1 MLKFL
6 IKFSVYKKD
15 ILQNR
20 YPMKRLLILLS
31 LLLSFGVQSQQLI
44 PLNEKP
50 YLDSLQSVI
59 KSNGANTAKA
69 NASFLL
75 SNYYRN
81 IDSLLSKKYLEN
93 GKTFIKGDDFLSAKY
108 NFYEA
113 QYNLDRNKGK
123 AAISYQKAIKQFSK
137 FKNEESDLFQAAAW
151 YSYGVTQKDKEGYP
165 FLVKTILEKSIPLA
179 KKYENSRNLGFLYT
193 QLAVILTYNAEFKK
207 SEDYNTKALQILE
220 KHYPNSPELFFTYLN
235 LANNFCYQAK
245 GDEAKK
251 FLDKAE
257 TLIEPHPDSSV
268 NAFYYYGKTLYY
280 ITRQKNPE
288 ALPVIEKGIYYAKKF
303 NQNLLAQMFYF
314 NKYDILRK
322 LKRYNDA
329 KNVLEDVLTEKSL
342 ALDLNNRKTIYKQLS
357 SLHEEMGNTK
367 QALIWEQKY
376 SKLNDSLNTENVK
389 LEINKI
395 ESKFN
400 AAEKERKIATLNS
413 EKKQKE
419 LEVNKKNSYLWGLS
433 LFLLLVL
440 SLLIFLYIIFRKNKK
455 ISEQKINDIKQK
467 EELSLTKAILDG
479 EERER
484 ERIARDLHDGLGGML
499 AGVKINFST
508 WSASHLD
515 PEKDAEFYRILGQL
529 DNSVSEL
536 RHVARNLMPESL
548 LNFGLETALNDLCEF
563 YSRKDMD
570 IDFQAISIEKNL
582 PINIQLNIYR
592 IVQELLANAIKHA
605 EASSILLQCSQSEKD
620 FFITI
625 EDNGKGFESNRE
637 QKTKSMGLHNLK
649 NRVDYLKGNMEIS
662 SDSQGTT
669 INIELN
675 IDGD

>member
-1 MLKFL
+1 
-6 IKFSVYKKD
+6 
-15 ILQNR
+15 
-20 YPMKRLLILLS
+20 MKRLLILLT
-31 LLLSFGVQSQQLI
+31 LFLSFGVQSQQLI
-44 PLNEKP
+44 PLDEKP
-50 YLDSLQSVI
+50 YLDSLQSLLI
-59 KSNGANTAKA
+59 SNRTTKVKA
-69 NASFLL
+69 NATFLL

-81 IDSLLSKKYLEN
+81 IDSLLSKKYLES
-93 GKTFIKGDDFLSAKY
+93 GKAFIKGDAFLAAKY

-113 QYNLDRNKGK
+113 QYNLDRNKAK
-123 AAISYQKAIKQFSK
+123 AAVAYQKAIEALSK
-137 FKNEESDLFQAAAW
+137 FRNEESDLLQAAAW

-193 QLAVILTYNAEFKK
+193 QFAVILTYNAELKK
-207 SEDYNTKALQILE
+207 SEEYNAKALQILE
-220 KHYPNSPELFFTYLN
+220 KYYPNSPELFFTYLN
-235 LANNFCYQAK
+235 YSNNFCYQAK

-257 TLIEPHPDSSV
+257 MLISPYPNSSI
-268 NAFYYYGKTLYY
+268 NAFYYYSKTLYF
-280 ITRQKNPE
+280 ITRQKNSE
-288 ALPVIEKGIYYAKKF
+288 ALPVIEKGLSYAKRF

-322 LKRYNDA
+322 LKKYNEA
-329 KNVLEDVLTEKSL
+329 KGALEDILTEKSL

-357 SLHEEMGNTK
+357 SLNEEMGNTK
-367 QALIWEQKY
+367 EALVWEQKY

-400 AAEKERKIATLNS
+400 AAEKERKIATLNA
-413 EKKQKE
+413 EKNQKE

-433 LFLLLVL
+433 LILLLVV

-455 ISEQKINDIKQK
+455 ISEQKINDIRQK
-467 EELSLTKAILDG
+467 EELSLTKAILEG

-515 PEKDAEFYRILGQL
+515 PQKDQEFYKILGQL
-529 DNSVSEL
+529 DNSVGEL

-563 YSRKDMD
+563 YNRKDIE
-570 IDFQAISIEKNL
+570 IDFQAINIEKNL
-582 PINIQLNIYR
+582 PLNIQLNIYR
-592 IVQELLANAIKHA
+592 IAQELLANAIKHS
-605 EASSILLQCSQSEKD
+605 EATNILLQCSQSKKD
-620 FFITI
+620 FLITI
-625 EDNGKGFESNRE
+625 EDNGKGFESSKEPKN
-637 QKTKSMGLHNLK
+637 KSMGLRNLK

-675 IDGD
+675 INGE

>member
-1 MLKFL
+1 
-6 IKFSVYKKD
+6 
-15 ILQNR
+15 
-20 YPMKRLLILLS
+20 MKRLLTLLS
-31 LLLSFGVQSQQLI
+31 ILLSFGVQSQQII

-50 YLDSLQSVI
+50 YLDSLQNII
-59 KSNGANTAKA
+59 KGNGAHNAKA
-69 NASFLL
+69 NATFLL

-93 GKTFIKGDDFLSAKY
+93 GKTLIKGDAFLSAKY
-108 NFYEA
+108 DFYEA
-113 QYNLDRNKGK
+113 QYNLDRNKAK
-123 AAISYQKAIKQFSK
+123 AAISYQKAIKALANI
-137 FKNEESDLFQAAAW
+137 KNEESDLLQASAW

-165 FLVKTILEKSIPLA
+165 FLAKIILEKSIPLA
-179 KKYENSRNLGFLYT
+179 KKYESSRNLGFLYT
-193 QLAVILTYNAEFKK
+193 QFAVILTYNAEFKK
-207 SEDYNTKALQILE
+207 AQEYNTKALNILE
-220 KHYPNSPELFFTYLN
+220 KKYPNSTELFFNYLN
-235 LANNFCYQAK
+235 FSNNFCYQANST
-245 GDEAKK
+245 EAKK

-257 TLIEPHPDSSV
+257 TLISPYPDSSV
-268 NAFYYYGKTLYY
+268 NAFYYYSKTLYY
-280 ITRQKNPE
+280 ITIQRNSE
-288 ALPVIEKGIYYAKKF
+288 AVSVIDKGISYARRF

-322 LKRYNDA
+322 LKKYNEA
-329 KNVLEDVLTEKSL
+329 KGTLEDILTEKSL

-357 SLHEEMGNTK
+357 SLSEEMGNPK
-367 QALIWEQKY
+367 EALVWEQKY
-376 SKLNDSLNTENVK
+376 SRLNDSLNTENVK

-400 AAEKERKIATLNS
+400 AAEKERKIATLNA

-440 SLLIFLYIIFRKNKK
+440 CLLIFLYIIYRKNKK
-455 ISEQKINDIKQK
+455 ISEQRINDIKQK

-508 WSASHLD
+508 WSSSHLD
-515 PEKDAEFYRILGQL
+515 PEKDPEFYRILGQL

-563 YSRKDMD
+563 YSRKDME
-570 IDFQAISIEKNL
+570 IDFQAINIEKNL
-582 PINIQLNIYR
+582 PLTIQLNIYR

-605 EASSILLQCSQSEKD
+605 EATNILLQCSQSGKD

-637 QKTKSMGLHNLK
+637 PKTKSMGLHNLK

-675 IDGD
+675 IDGE

>member
-1 MLKFL
+1 
-6 IKFSVYKKD
+6 
-15 ILQNR
+15 
-20 YPMKRLLILLS
+20 MKRLLILLS
-31 LLLSFGVQSQQLI
+31 ILLSFGLRSQQII

-50 YLDSLQSVI
+50 YLDSLQSIVKNKTSSI
-59 KSNGANTAKA
+59 SKA
-69 NASFLL
+69 NAFFLL

-81 IDSLLSKKYLEN
+81 IDSLVSKKYLEN
-93 GKTFIKGDDFLSAKY
+93 GGSFIKDDIFLSAKY
-108 NFYEA
+108 DYYKA
-113 QYNLDRNKGK
+113 QYYLDRNKEK
-123 AAISYQKAIKQFSK
+123 AAISYQKAIKQLSK
-137 FKNEESDLFQAAAW
+137 IRNEESDLLQASAW

-193 QLAVILTYNAEFKK
+193 QFAVILTYNAEFKK
-207 SEDYNTKALQILE
+207 SEDYNNKALKILE
-220 KHYPNSPELFFTYLN
+220 KYYPNSSELFFTYLN
-235 LANNFCYQAK
+235 FANNFCYQAK

-257 TLIEPHPDSSV
+257 KLITPYPESSV

-280 ITRQKNPE
+280 ITRQKNSE
-288 ALPVIEKGIYYAKKF
+288 ALPVIEKGIFYTRKF

-322 LKRYNDA
+322 LKRYNEA
-329 KNVLEDVLTEKSL
+329 KQVLEDVLTEKSL

-357 SLHEEMGNTK
+357 ALNEEMGNAK
-367 QALIWEQKY
+367 GALVWEQKY

-400 AAEKERKIATLNS
+400 AAEKERKIATLNA
-413 EKKQKE
+413 EKNQKD

-433 LFLLLVL
+433 LVLLLMI
-440 SLLIFLYIIFRKNKK
+440 SLLIFLFVIFRKNKK
-455 ISEQKINDIKQK
+455 ISKQKINEIKQK
-467 EELSLTKAILDG
+467 EELSLTKAILEG

-508 WSASHLD
+508 WSANHLD
-515 PEKDAEFYRILGQL
+515 AEKDKEFYKILGQL
-529 DNSVSEL
+529 DSSVSEL

-548 LNFGLETALNDLCEF
+548 LNFGLETALSDLCEF
-563 YSRKDMD
+563 YNRKDIE
-570 IDFQAISIEKNL
+570 IDFQAINIERKL
-582 PINIQLNIYR
+582 PLNIQLNIYR

-605 EASSILLQCSQSEKD
+605 EASNILLQCSQSDKN

-625 EDNGKGFESNRE
+625 EDNGKGFENNAE
-637 QKTKSMGLHNLK
+637 KKTKSMGLKNLK

-662 SDSQGTT
+662 SDNQGTT
-669 INIELN
+669 VNIELN
-675 IDGD
+675 IDGE

>member
-1 MLKFL
+1 
-6 IKFSVYKKD
+6 
-15 ILQNR
+15 
-20 YPMKRLLILLS
+20 MKRLLILLS
-31 LLLSFGVQSQQLI
+31 ILLSFGVQSQQLI

-50 YLDSLQSVI
+50 YLDSLQNI
-59 KSNGANTAKA
+59 LRANGTTVAKA

-81 IDSLLSKKYLEN
+81 IDSLQSKKYLAN
-93 GKTFIKGDDFLSAKY
+93 GKAYSKNDVFLSAKY
-108 NFYEA
+108 EYYEA

-123 AAISYQKAIKQFSK
+123 AAIYYQKAITAFSK
-137 FKNEESDLFQAAAW
+137 FKNEESDLLQAAAW

-179 KKYENSRNLGFLYT
+179 KKYENNRSLGFLYT

-207 SEDYNTKALQILE
+207 SEDYNTQALKILE
-220 KHYPNSPELFFTYLN
+220 NHYANSPELYFTYLN

-257 TLIEPHPDSSV
+257 VLINPHPDSSV
-268 NAFYYYGKTLYY
+268 NAFYYYGKTLYF

-288 ALPVIEKGIYYAKKF
+288 ALPVIEKGLSYAKRF

-322 LKRYNDA
+322 LKRYNEA
-329 KNVLEDVLTEKSL
+329 KGALEDVLTEKSL

-357 SLHEEMGNTK
+357 SLNEEMGNTK
-367 QALIWEQKY
+367 EALSWEQKY

-413 EKKQKE
+413 EKNQKE
-419 LEVNKKNSYLWGLS
+419 LEVNKKNFYLLGLS
-433 LFLLLVL
+433 LILLLLV

-455 ISEQKINDIKQK
+455 INDQKINDIKQK
-467 EELSLTKAILDG
+467 EELSLTKAILEG

-508 WSASHLD
+508 WSASHLN
-515 PEKDAEFYRILGQL
+515 PEKDKEFYKILGQL
-529 DNSVSEL
+529 DNSVGEL

-563 YSRKDMD
+563 YNRKDIE
-570 IDFQAISIEKNL
+570 IDFQAINIKKNL
-582 PINIQLNIYR
+582 PLNIQLNIYR
-592 IVQELLANAIKHA
+592 IAQELLANAIKHS
-605 EASSILLQCSQSEKD
+605 EATSILLQCSQSEKD

-625 EDNGKGFESNRE
+625 EDNGKGFENNKE
-637 QKTKSMGLHNLK
+637 QKTKSMGLLNLK
-649 NRVDYLKGNMEIS
+649 NRVDYLKGNMEIN
-662 SDSQGTT
+662 SDHQGTT

-675 IDGD
+675 IDGE

>member
-1 MLKFL
+1 
-6 IKFSVYKKD
+6 
-15 ILQNR
+15 
-20 YPMKRLLILLS
+20 MKRFLILLN
-31 LLLSFGVQSQQLI
+31 LLLSFCAWSQQII

-50 YLDSLQSVI
+50 YLDSLQNIIRGHES
-59 KSNGANTAKA
+59 SASKA
-69 NASFLL
+69 NATFLL

-81 IDSLLSKKYLEN
+81 IDSLLSKKYLAS
-93 GKTFIKGDDFLSAKY
+93 GKILIKGDALLSAKY
-108 NFYEA
+108 DYYEA
-113 QYNLDRNKGK
+113 QYNLDRNKAK
-123 AAISYQKAIKQFSK
+123 AAVSYQKAIKGLSK
-137 FKNEESDLFQAAAW
+137 IKSEESELLQASAW
-151 YSYGVTQKDKEGYP
+151 YCYGVTQKDKEGYP
-165 FLVKTILEKSIPLA
+165 FLVKIILEKSIPLA
-179 KKYENSRNLGFLYT
+179 KKYEGSRNLGFLYT
-193 QLAVILTYNAEFKK
+193 QFAVILTYNAEFKK
-207 SEDYNTKALQILE
+207 AEEYNIKALSILE
-220 KHYPNSPELFFTYLN
+220 KRYPNSTELFYNYLN

-245 GDEAKK
+245 SAEAKK

-257 TLIEPHPDSSV
+257 TLISPYPDSSV
-268 NAFYYYGKTLYY
+268 NAFYYYSKTLYF
-280 ITRQKNPE
+280 ITIQKNSE
-288 ALPVIEKGIYYAKKF
+288 AIFVIDKGIYYAKRF

-322 LKRYNDA
+322 LKKYNEA
-329 KNVLEDVLTEKSL
+329 KGTLEDILTEKSL
-342 ALDLNNRKTIYKQLS
+342 ALDLNNKKTIYKQLS
-357 SLHEEMGNTK
+357 SLSEEMGNTK
-367 QALIWEQKY
+367 EALVWEQKY

-389 LEINKI
+389 IEINKI
-395 ESKFN
+395 ETKFN
-400 AAEKERKIATLNS
+400 AAEKERKIATLNT

-433 LFLLLVL
+433 LILLLMI

-455 ISEQKINDIKQK
+455 ISEQKINEIKQK

-508 WSASHLD
+508 WSANYLD
-515 PEKDAEFYRILGQL
+515 PEKDKEFYKILKQL

-563 YSRKDMD
+563 YNRKDLD
-570 IDFQAISIEKNL
+570 IDFQAINIEKNL
-582 PINIQLNIYR
+582 PLNIQLNIYR

-605 EASSILLQCSQSEKD
+605 EASNILLQCSQSGKD

-625 EDNGKGFESNRE
+625 EDNGKGFESHTR
-637 QKTKSMGLHNLK
+637 QKPKSMGLHNLR

-662 SDSQGTT
+662 SDNQGTT

-675 IDGD
+675 IDGE

>member
-1 MLKFL
+1 
-6 IKFSVYKKD
+6 
-15 ILQNR
+15 
-20 YPMKRLLILLS
+20 MKRLLILLS
-31 LLLSFGVQSQQLI
+31 ILLSFSLQSQQI
-44 PLNEKP
+44 TPLNEKP
-50 YLDSLQSVI
+50 YLDSLQNIIKTNASNAS
-59 KSNGANTAKA
+59 KSNAY
-69 NASFLL
+69 FIL

-81 IDSLLSKKYLEN
+81 IDSLLSKKYLES
-93 GKTFIKGDDFLSAKY
+93 GKAFIKHSPILSAKY
-108 NFYEA
+108 DYYKA
-113 QYNLDRNKGK
+113 QYYLDRNKEK
-123 AAISYQKAIKQFSK
+123 AGVFYQEAIKALAK
-137 FKNEESDLFQAAAW
+137 IKNEESDLLQASAW

-193 QLAVILTYNAEFKK
+193 QFAVILTYNAELKK
-207 SEDYNTKALQILE
+207 SEEYNKKALEILG
-220 KHYPNSPELFFTYLN
+220 KHFPNSSELFFTYLN
-235 LANNFCYQAK
+235 FSNNYCYQAK
-245 GDEAKK
+245 GNEAKK

-257 TLIEPHPDSSV
+257 NLINPYPESSV
-268 NAFYYYGKTLYY
+268 NAFYYYSKALYY
-280 ITRQKNPE
+280 ITRQKNSE
-288 ALPVIEKGIYYAKKF
+288 ALPVIEKGIFYTKKF

-322 LKRYNDA
+322 LKKYDEA

-342 ALDLNNRKTIYKQLS
+342 ALDLRNRKTIYKQLS
-357 SLHEEMGNTK
+357 SLNEEMGNSK
-367 QALIWEQKY
+367 EALVWEQKY

-395 ESKFN
+395 EAKFN
-400 AAEKERKIATLNS
+400 AAEKERKIATLNA
-413 EKKQKE
+413 EKNQKD
-419 LEVNKKNSYLWGLS
+419 LEVNKKNSYLWMLS
-433 LFLLLVL
+433 LILLLVI
-440 SLLIFLYIIFRKNKK
+440 SLLIFLFIIFRKNKK
-455 ISEQKINDIKQK
+455 ISVQRINEIKQK

-508 WSASHLD
+508 WSANHLD
-515 PEKDAEFYRILGQL
+515 SEKDKEFYKILGQL

-548 LNFGLETALNDLCEF
+548 LNFGLETAINDLCEF
-563 YSRKDMD
+563 YNRKDIE
-570 IDFQAISIEKNL
+570 IDFQAINIEKNL
-582 PINIQLNIYR
+582 PLNIQLNIYR

-605 EASSILLQCSQSEKD
+605 DAGNILLQCSQSGKN

-625 EDNGKGFESNRE
+625 EDNGKGFEDNAE
-637 QKTKSMGLHNLK
+637 KKTQSMGLRNLK

-662 SDSQGTT
+662 SDNQGTT

-675 IDGD
+675 IDGE

>member
-1 MLKFL
+1 
-6 IKFSVYKKD
+6 
-15 ILQNR
+15 
-20 YPMKRLLILLS
+20 MKRLLSLLS
-31 LLLSFGVQSQQLI
+31 LLLSFSLQSQQII

-50 YLDSLQSVI
+50 YLDSLQNII
-59 KSNGANTAKA
+59 KSTASADAKG

-93 GKTFIKGDDFLSAKY
+93 GRIFSKGNSFLSAKY
-108 NFYEA
+108 NYYQA
-113 QYNLDRNKGK
+113 QYYLDRNKDK
-123 AAISYQKAIKQFSK
+123 AAVFYQKAISSFSK
-137 FKNEESDLFQAAAW
+137 FKNEESDLLQASAW

-165 FLVKTILEKSIPLA
+165 FLVRIILEKSIPLA
-179 KKYENSRNLGFLYT
+179 KKYEDSRNLGFLYT

-207 SEDYNTKALQILE
+207 AEDYNARALAILE
-220 KHYPNSPELFFTYLN
+220 KKYPNSAELFFNYLN
-235 LANNFCYQAK
+235 FANNSCYQAN

-257 TLIEPHPDSSV
+257 TLISPYPDSSV
-268 NAFYYYGKTLYY
+268 NAFFYYGKTLYF
-280 ITRQKNPE
+280 ITKQKNSE
-288 ALPVIEKGIYYAKKF
+288 ALPIIDKGIFYTRKF

-314 NKYDILRK
+314 NKYDILKK
-322 LKRYNDA
+322 LKRYEEA
-329 KNVLEDVLTEKSL
+329 KKVLEDVLAEKTL
-342 ALDLNNRKTIYKQLS
+342 AIDLKNRKTFYKQLS
-357 SLHEEMGNTK
+357 VLNEEMGK
-367 QALIWEQKY
+367 PKEALMWEQKY
-376 SKLNDSLNTENVK
+376 SRLNDSLNTENVK

-395 ESKFN
+395 EAKFN
-400 AAEKERKIATLNS
+400 AAEKERKIATLNA
-413 EKKQKE
+413 EKNQKE

-433 LFLLLVL
+433 LVLLLVI
-440 SLLIFLYIIFRKNKK
+440 SLLIFLFTIFRKNKK
-455 ISEQKINDIKQK
+455 ISAQKIKEIKQK

-508 WSASHLD
+508 WSSTHLD
-515 PEKDAEFYRILGQL
+515 PEKDEEFYKILGQL

-548 LNFGLETALNDLCEF
+548 LNFGLETALHDLCEF
-563 YSRKDMD
+563 YSRKDLEIDLQVID
-570 IDFQAISIEKNL
+570 IDKKFPL
-582 PINIQLNIYR
+582 NIQLNIYR

-605 EASSILLQCSQSEKD
+605 EANSILLQCSQSEKN

-625 EDNGKGFESNRE
+625 EDNGKGFENHAQ
-637 QKTKSMGLHNLK
+637 QKTKSMGLRNLK

-662 SDSQGTT
+662 SDDQGTT

-675 IDGD
+675 IDGE

>member
-1 MLKFL
+1 
-6 IKFSVYKKD
+6 
-15 ILQNR
+15 
-20 YPMKRLLILLS
+20 MKRLLILLS
-31 LLLSFGVQSQQLI
+31 ILLSFGLQSQQLI

-50 YLDSLQSVI
+50 YLDSLQNVLRSGGTTAAKV
-59 KSNGANTAKA
+59 NTT
-69 NASFLL
+69 FLL

-81 IDSLLSKKYLEN
+81 IDSLLSKKYLESA
-93 GKTFIKGDDFLSAKY
+93 KTLIKSDAFLSAKY

-113 QYNLDRNKGK
+113 QYNLDRNKEK
-123 AAISYQKAIKQFSK
+123 AAISYQKAIKALSK
-137 FKNEESDLFQAAAW
+137 FKNEESDLLQAAAW

-179 KKYENSRNLGFLYT
+179 KKYENSRNLGLLYT

-207 SEDYNTKALQILE
+207 SEEYNTKALKILE
-220 KHYPNSPELFFTYLN
+220 KNYPNSPELFFTYLN

-257 TLIEPHPDSSV
+257 SLIGPHPDSSV
-268 NAFYYYGKTLYY
+268 NAFYYYGKTLYF

-288 ALPVIEKGIYYAKKF
+288 ALPVIEKGLYYAKTF

-322 LKRYNDA
+322 LKRYNEA
-329 KNVLEDVLTEKSL
+329 KGALEDILTEKSL

-357 SLHEEMGNTK
+357 SLHEELGNTK
-367 QALIWEQKY
+367 EALGWEQKY
-376 SKLNDSLNTENVK
+376 SKLNDSLNSENVK

-395 ESKFN
+395 EAKFN
-400 AAEKERKIATLNS
+400 TAEKERKIATLNA
-413 EKKQKE
+413 EKNQKE

-433 LFLLLVL
+433 LILLLVI
-440 SLLIFLYIIFRKNKK
+440 SLLIFLYIILRKNKK
-455 ISEQKINDIKQK
+455 ISKQKINEIKQK
-467 EELSLTKAILDG
+467 EELSLTKAILEG

-515 PEKDAEFYRILGQL
+515 PKKDQEFYKILGQL
-529 DNSVSEL
+529 DNSVGEL

-563 YSRKDMD
+563 YNRKDIE
-570 IDFQAISIEKNL
+570 IDFQAINIEKNL
-582 PINIQLNIYR
+582 PLNIQLNIYR
-592 IVQELLANAIKHA
+592 IAQELLANAIKHS
-605 EASSILLQCSQSEKD
+605 EATGILLQCSQSEKD

-625 EDNGKGFESNRE
+625 EDNGKGFVNNKE
-637 QKTKSMGLHNLK
+637 QKTKSMGLRNLK
-649 NRVDYLKGNMEIS
+649 NRVDYLKGNMEIN

-675 IDGD
+675 IDGE

>member
-1 MLKFL
+1 
-6 IKFSVYKKD
+6 
-15 ILQNR
+15 
-20 YPMKRLLILLS
+20 MKRLLILLS
-31 LLLSFGVQSQQLI
+31 ILCSFGVQSQQLI
-44 PLNEKP
+44 PLHEKP
-50 YLDSLQSVI
+50 YLDSLQSI
-59 KSNGANTAKA
+59 LRSNGTTTAKA

-81 IDSLLSKKYLEN
+81 IDSLISKKYLEN
-93 GKTFIKGDDFLSAKY
+93 GKTFSKSDTFLSAKY

-113 QYNLDRNKGK
+113 QYNLDRNKTK
-123 AAISYQKAIKQFSK
+123 AAVSYQKAITALSK
-137 FKNEESDLFQAAAW
+137 FRNEESDLLQAAAW
-151 YSYGVTQKDKEGYP
+151 YSYGVTQKDKKGYP

-179 KKYENSRNLGFLYT
+179 KKYEQSRNLGLLYT

-207 SEDYNTKALQILE
+207 SEEYNTKALKILE
-220 KHYPNSPELFFTYLN
+220 KHYPTSPELFFTYIN

-257 TLIEPHPDSSV
+257 ALIGPHPDSSV
-268 NAFYYYGKTLYY
+268 NAFYYYGKTLYF

-288 ALPVIEKGIYYAKKF
+288 ALPVIEKGLYYAKRF
-303 NQNLLAQMFYF
+303 NQSLLAQMFYF

-322 LKRYNDA
+322 LKRYPEA
-329 KNVLEDVLTEKSL
+329 KEALEDILTEKSL

-367 QALIWEQKY
+367 EALIWEQKY

-395 ESKFN
+395 ESKYN
-400 AAEKERKIATLNS
+400 AAEKERKIATLNA

-433 LFLLLVL
+433 LILLLL
-440 SLLIFLYIIFRKNKK
+440 ISLLIFLYIIFRKNKK
-455 ISEQKINDIKQK
+455 ISEQKIKEIKQK
-467 EELSLTKAILDG
+467 EELSLTKAILEG

-508 WSASHLD
+508 WSASHLN
-515 PEKDAEFYRILGQL
+515 PEKDQEFYKILGQL
-529 DNSVSEL
+529 DNSVGEL

-563 YSRKDMD
+563 YNRKDIE
-570 IDFQAISIEKNL
+570 IDFQAINIEKNL
-582 PINIQLNIYR
+582 PLNIQLNIYR
-592 IVQELLANAIKHA
+592 IAQELLANAIKHSGA
-605 EASSILLQCSQSEKD
+605 TSILLQCSQSEKD

-625 EDNGKGFESNRE
+625 EDNGKGFESNKE

-649 NRVDYLKGNMEIS
+649 NRVDYLKGNMEII
-662 SDSQGTT
+662 SDNQGTT
-669 INIELN
+669 INIELS
-675 IDGD
+675 IDGE

>member
-1 MLKFL
+1 
-6 IKFSVYKKD
+6 
-15 ILQNR
+15 
-20 YPMKRLLILLS
+20 MKRLLILFNI
-31 LLLSFGVQSQQLI
+31 LLSFGVQSQQLI
-44 PLNEKP
+44 PLDEKP
-50 YLDSLQSVI
+50 YLDSLQNI
-59 KSNGANTAKA
+59 LRSNGTTTAKA
-69 NASFLL
+69 NATFLL

-81 IDSLLSKKYLEN
+81 IDSVLSKKYLES
-93 GKTFIKGDDFLSAKY
+93 GKTLIKSNTFLSAKY

-113 QYNLDRNKGK
+113 QYNLDRNKEK
-123 AAISYQKAIKQFSK
+123 AAAFYQKAITALSK
-137 FKNEESDLFQAAAW
+137 FNNEESNLLQAAAW

-179 KKYENSRNLGFLYT
+179 KKYENSRNLGLLYT

-207 SEDYNTKALQILE
+207 SEDYNAKALKILE
-220 KHYPNSPELFFTYLN
+220 KNYPHSPELFFTYLN

-257 TLIEPHPDSSV
+257 TLIRPYPDSSV
-268 NAFYYYGKTLYY
+268 NAFYYYGKTLYF

-288 ALPVIEKGIYYAKKF
+288 ALPVIEKGLSYAKRF

-322 LKRYNDA
+322 LKKYNEA
-329 KNVLEDVLTEKSL
+329 KRALEDVLNEKSL

-357 SLHEEMGNTK
+357 SLNEEMGNTK
-367 QALIWEQKY
+367 EALTWEQKY

-400 AAEKERKIATLNS
+400 AAEKERKIATLNA
-413 EKKQKE
+413 EKNQKE

-433 LFLLLVL
+433 LILLLVV

-455 ISEQKINDIKQK
+455 ISKQKINEIKQK
-467 EELSLTKAILDG
+467 EELSLTKAILEG

-508 WSASHLD
+508 WSASHLN
-515 PEKDAEFYRILGQL
+515 PEKDQEFYKILGQL

-563 YSRKDMD
+563 YNRKDIE
-570 IDFQAISIEKNL
+570 IDFQAINIEKKL
-582 PINIQLNIYR
+582 PLNIQLNIYR
-592 IVQELLANAIKHA
+592 IAQELLANAIKHA
-605 EASSILLQCSQSEKD
+605 EATSILLQCSQSEKD

-625 EDNGKGFESNRE
+625 EDNGKGFESN
-637 QKTKSMGLHNLK
+637 KKPKSKSMGLNNLK

-662 SDSQGTT
+662 SDNQGTT

-675 IDGD
+675 IDGE

>member
-1 MLKFL
+1 
-6 IKFSVYKKD
+6 
-15 ILQNR
+15 
-20 YPMKRLLILLS
+20 MKRLLILLS
-31 LLLSFGVQSQQLI
+31 ILLSFGLRSQQII

-50 YLDSLQSVI
+50 YLDSLQSTVKNKTSHI
-59 KSNGANTAKA
+59 AKA
-69 NASFLL
+69 NAFFLL

-81 IDSLLSKKYLEN
+81 IDSLVSKKYLEN
-93 GKTFIKGDDFLSAKY
+93 GKTFIKGDAFLSAKY
-108 NFYEA
+108 DYYMA
-113 QYNLDRNKGK
+113 QYNLDRNKEK
-123 AAISYQKAIKQFSK
+123 AAVSYQQAIKQLSK
-137 FKNEESDLFQAAAW
+137 IRNEESDLLQASAW

-165 FLVKTILEKSIPLA
+165 FLVKTILEKSIPLS
-179 KKYENSRNLGFLYT
+179 KKYETSRNLGFLYT

-207 SEDYNTKALQILE
+207 SEDYNNKALKILE
-220 KHYPNSPELFFTYLN
+220 KHYPNSSELFFTYLN

-257 TLIEPHPDSSV
+257 NLIAPYPESSV

-280 ITRQKNPE
+280 ITRQKNSE
-288 ALPVIEKGIYYAKKF
+288 ALPVIEKGIFYTRKF

-329 KNVLEDVLTEKSL
+329 KEVLEDVLKEKSL
-342 ALDLNNRKTIYKQLS
+342 ALDLKNRKTIYKQLS
-357 SLHEEMGNTK
+357 ALHEEMGNAK
-367 QALIWEQKY
+367 GALVWEQKY
-376 SKLNDSLNTENVK
+376 SGLNDSLNTENVK

-400 AAEKERKIATLNS
+400 AAEKERKIATLNA
-413 EKKQKE
+413 EKNQKD

-433 LFLLLVL
+433 LILLLL
-440 SLLIFLYIIFRKNKK
+440 ISLLIFLFIIFRKNKK
-455 ISEQKINDIKQK
+455 ISKQKINEIKQK
-467 EELSLTKAILDG
+467 EELSLTKAILEG

-508 WSASHLD
+508 WSANHLD
-515 PEKDAEFYRILGQL
+515 AEKDKEFYKILGQL
-529 DNSVSEL
+529 DNSVGEL

-548 LNFGLETALNDLCEF
+548 LNFGLETALGDLCEF
-563 YSRKDMD
+563 YNRKDIE
-570 IDFQAISIEKNL
+570 IDFQAINIERKL
-582 PINIQLNIYR
+582 PLNIQLNIYR

-605 EASSILLQCSQSEKD
+605 EASNILLQCSQSDKN
-620 FFITI
+620 FYITI
-625 EDNGKGFESNRE
+625 EDNGKGFENNAE
-637 QKTKSMGLHNLK
+637 NKTKSMGLKNLK

-662 SDSQGTT
+662 SDNQGTT
-669 INIELN
+669 VNIELN
-675 IDGD
+675 IDGE